1 LQQTIDIKILN
12 VRSEEQTEILE
23 EMGNYLYNNGYVKE
37 AFTNAVIER
46 EKKYPTGLEIPTA
59 VNVALPH
66 ADIEHVKKEALV
78 IAAPKRTVKFKRM
91 DAPDKDVD
99 VGIILMPVINDPEG
113 YVRFLSKLT
122 LLIQKKEFVELVKGK
137 KCSEIA
143 ASISEQYSK

>member
-12 VRSEEQTEILE
+12 VRSEDQTEVLE
-23 EMGNYLYNNGYVKE
+23 EMGNYLYDNGYVKE
-37 AFTNAVIER
+37 TFTNAVIER

-78 IAAPKRTVKFKRM
+78 IAAPKKAVKFKRM

-122 LLIQKKEFVELVKGK
+122 LLIQKKEFVELVKSK
-137 KCSEIA
+137 KCNEIA
-143 ASISEQYSK
+143 TSISEQYPK